1 MAKDP
6 AMLWYWNDWQG
17 GTVAFTRHLK
27 GCYIDLLHAQFN
39 LGHLS
44 LEDIRTIL
52 GNDFAA
58 WQGSLSKKF
67 AVDETGKYF
76 NVRLDEEKNKRKSFC
91 ESRRK
96 SRNSLTPTHTSSH
109 TSSHTSQRMED
120 VNEDVNNLK
129 DKTIEE
135 GGKPCWEMVLQN
147 EWKIPF
153 TKIPAEML
161 RNVIDGAKKHGNA
174 KTLDAIQKT
183 GGIKNPNINYFLKVL
198 EGGNGKRDPAMVR
211 KPNRC
216 LDCKREIPDSQG
228 VICPECIEKRRIA
241 DEKEYALKESSPEE
255 ARKLITESLEKK

>member
-17 GTVAFTRHLK
+17 GTVTFTRHQK
-27 GCYIDLLHAQFN
+27 GCYMDLLHAQFN

-44 LEDIRTIL
+44 LEEIRTVL

-76 NVRLDEEKNKRKSFC
+76 NVRLDEEKIKRKAFC
-91 ESRRK
+91 ESRRS
-96 SRNSLTPTHTSSH
+96 SRLSHTLPHTSLH
-109 TSSHTSQRMED
+109 TSPRMED
-120 VNEDVNNLK
+120 ENEDVNNLK
-129 DKTIEE
+129 DKNIEE
-135 GGKPCWEMVLQN
+135 GGKPVWEMVLQT

-161 RNVIDGAKKHGNA
+161 RNIINAAKKEGNA
-174 KTLDAIQKT
+174 KVLDAIQKT
-183 GGIKNPNINYFLKVL
+183 GRIAKPNINYFLKVL
-198 EGGNGKRDPAMVR
+198 EGGNGKCDPAMAR

-216 LDCKREIPDSQG
+216 LDCKREIPNSQG
-228 VICPECIEKRRIA
+228 VICPECIEKKRIE
-241 DEKEYALKESSPEE
+241 DEKEYALKDASPEE
-255 ARKLITESLEKK
+255 ARKLITELLEKK